1 MLTLKK
7 VAVTGGLASGKT
19 SVCRFLESCGAY
31 VISADQV
38 VHKLL
43 SPNHA
48 IGQQVISLLGSDV
61 SSEKQID
68 RSKIAEIV
76 FSNPEKL
83 QALENLIHP
92 AVLDEIERCYQE
104 ISKEKNYT
112 LFVAEIPLLYES
124 ESEKLFD
131 AVISVIADESVCKER
146 FQKSTGYSVNEFDRR
161 MARQYH
167 PEQKAAAADYVI
179 FNNGDFEHLKDQ
191 VSKIYPMLISN

>member
-19 SVCRFLESCGAY
+19 SVCRILESCGAY

-43 SPNHA
+43 SPNHV

-68 RSKIAEIV
+68 RSKVAEIV

-104 ISKEKNYT
+104 ISKEKNYP
-112 LFVAEIPLLYES
+112 LFIAEIPLLYES
-124 ESEKLFD
+124 ESENMFD

-146 FQKSTGYSVNEFDRR
+146 FQKSTGYSASEFNRR
-161 MARQYH
+161 MARQHH
-167 PEQKAAAADYVI
+167 PEQKAAAADYVL
-179 FNNGDFEHLKDQ
+179 FNNGDFEQLKDQ